1 MTRIATVTITIQ
13 HFMEV
18 LIIEINQEKNQVMIW
33 KTIRTY
39 MSINE

>member
-1 MTRIATVTITIQ
+1 MTKIATVTITIQ

-18 LIIEINQEKNQVMIW
+18 LIIEIRKNQVMIW

-39 MSINE
+39 MRINE